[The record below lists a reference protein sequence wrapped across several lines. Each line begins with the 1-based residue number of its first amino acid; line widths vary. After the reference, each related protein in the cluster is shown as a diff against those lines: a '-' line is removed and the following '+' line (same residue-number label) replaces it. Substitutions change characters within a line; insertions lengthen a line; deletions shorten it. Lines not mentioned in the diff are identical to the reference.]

1 MFLGMDFSTVIIFFK
16 NSLFYSHYKVFFFK
30 LFYTTLFMYWK
41 NITRYDMHS
50 EFKLWVGGGGGGG
63 HTWDFKQQSLHFYK
77 SLVSVPNCRL

>member
-63 HTWDFKQQSLHFYK
+63 SYMGLQTAESSLLQIL
-77 SLVSVPNCRL
+77 SICS